1 MMVRRSNPSAVS
13 LRITASHQD
22 LSSSAH
28 LVPFGPYGAGKWT
41 SHPIGWVITV
51 GFVLMGLVGVP
62 EARPFFLLSLIL
74 GGLLGRILW
83 KFHRSR
89 GFSQPREW
97 TVLEKL

>member
-1 MMVRRSNPSAVS
+1 MMARQINPSAVA
-13 LRITASHQD
+13 LRVGASHQD
-22 LSSSAH
+22 LSSSVH

-62 EARPFFLLSLIL
+62 EARPFFLLSLIF
-74 GGLLGRILW
+74 GGVLGRILW
-83 KFHRSR
+83 TWHRSK